1 VAGTTPKGGPMNP
14 ILQLEGVDKRF
25 GGLAAVQDCSF
36 AVRTGSITGL
46 IGPNG
51 AGKTTL
57 FNLVSG
63 TLSPDGGDI
72 RYEGRPIRGLSP
84 DAVARRGLV
93 RTFQMPRPF
102 ARLTVWENLMFA
114 APDQPGE
121 RLWQSWRPRLWR
133 AREAELAGQAHRILT
148 RMQLSSL
155 ADAYAGTL
163 SGGQRKLLEL
173 ARLLMMNPRLILLD
187 EPLAGVNPTLTG
199 LVAGQIES
207 LNQQGITFLMIE
219 HNLNLVMRLCHRV
232 VVMHQGRLLAE
243 GPPETIRRDPRVVE
257 AYLGGTIQ

>member
-1 VAGTTPKGGPMNP
+1 MNP

-57 FNLVSG
+57 FHLVSG
-63 TLSPDGGDI
+63 VLPPDGGDI
-72 RYEGRPIRGLSP
+72 RYEGRSIRGLPP
-84 DAVARRGLV
+84 DEVARRGLV
-93 RTFQMPRPF
+93 RTFQIPRPF

-114 APDQPGE
+114 APAQPGE
-121 RLWQSWRPRLWR
+121 QLWRSWRPRFWQS
-133 AREAELAGQAHRILT
+133 REAELAEQAHRILT
-148 RMQLSSL
+148 RMQLAPL

-173 ARLLMMNPRLILLD
+173 ARLLMMKPRLILLD
-187 EPLAGVNPTLTG
+187 EPLAGVNPALLG
-199 LVAGQIES
+199 LMADQIES

-219 HNLNLVMRLCHRV
+219 HNLTLVMQICHRL
-232 VVMHQGRLLAE
+232 VVMHQGQLLAE

-257 AYLGGTIQ
+257 AYLGGAIQ